1 MEEQKERRNVG
12 EKEGVQPSRNSGQS
26 GPEPREHRIDIVE
39 ISPRVKN
46 WIEAFK
52 KAEERTQSQTQWPR
66 ILKVPHILKG
76 TQDIKK
82 FYEPRVISFGPYH
95 HGKSHLRP
103 GEMIKPPCA
112 QNFLADSNQDIDGT
126 QKSKVISRQWGS
138 ATIGIVQTSMMTR
151 HSPGWCFWMGVFLLQ
166 FIRSTEDDSTV
177 DLSNVLRIHQIN
189 FVVRDLFLPENQ
201 LPFGVLELIFE
212 EAKFKGGSIMQEKIK
227 KSVTPDNRRP
237 DGSA

>member
-1 MEEQKERRNVG
+1 MEEQQERRNDG
-12 EKEGVQPSRNSGQS
+12 EKEGGQPSRNSGQS

-39 ISPRVKN
+39 ISPR
-46 WIEAFK
+46 
-52 KAEERTQSQTQWPR
+52 
-66 ILKVPHILKG
+66 G

-95 HGKSHLRP
+95 HGKSHLHP

-126 QKSKVISRQWGS
+126 QKSKVISR
-138 ATIGIVQTSMMTR
+138 
-151 HSPGWCFWMGVFLLQ
+151 H
-166 FIRSTEDDSTV
+166 TEDDSTV

-201 LPFGVLELIFE
+201 LPFGVLKLIFE
-212 EAKFKGGSIMQEKIK
+212 EAKFKGGSIMQEKKEKVARWVDIK
-227 KSVTPDNRRP
+227 K
-237 DGSA
+237 